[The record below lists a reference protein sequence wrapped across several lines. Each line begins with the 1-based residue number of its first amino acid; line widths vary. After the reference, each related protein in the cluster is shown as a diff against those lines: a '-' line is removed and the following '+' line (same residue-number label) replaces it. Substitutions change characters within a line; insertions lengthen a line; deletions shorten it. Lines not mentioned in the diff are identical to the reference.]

1 MRTVTRDGM
10 RDSKVRRG
18 VTVWL
23 LLGAPTVLVLSGA
36 LYLSWLLWRYVPPHA
51 ALFEGLAT
59 PLPPEARIAI
69 AASNWFVRLLPFLVF
84 FALWFARVVLVPLA
98 RRALVPGHPWAMG
111 AIVAILSVLGVGTC
125 ASSALVLYG
134 MHVACSRASADSR
147 FGEELAGIRRTGET
161 ACSAV
166 ALP

>member
-10 RDSKVRRG
+10 AVSKVRPG

-23 LLGAPTVLVLSGA
+23 LLGAPTVLVLGGA

-59 PLPPEARIAI
+59 PLPLEARIAI
-69 AASNWFVRLLPFLVF
+69 AASAWFVRLLPYLVLV
-84 FALWFARVVLVPLA
+84 ALGFARVVLVPLA
-98 RRALVPGHPWAMG
+98 RRALDMGHRWAMG
-111 AIVAILSVLGVGTC
+111 AIVAILAVLGVGTC

-134 MHVACSRASADSR
+134 MHVACSQASADPR
-147 FGEELAGIRRTGET
+147 FAEELTGLRRTGET
-161 ACSAV
+161 VCSAV